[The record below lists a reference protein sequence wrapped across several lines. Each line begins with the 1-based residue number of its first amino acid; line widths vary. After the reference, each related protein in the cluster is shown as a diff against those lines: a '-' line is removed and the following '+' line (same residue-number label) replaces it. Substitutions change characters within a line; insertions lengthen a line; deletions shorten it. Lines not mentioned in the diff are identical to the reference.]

1 MVHWPLPDLLILYSN
16 NMADNLKIY
25 GLALASWWAYI
36 DNINVVLNLIIAVL
50 SIIYTLTKIFDW
62 VKGRERGK
70 Q

>member
-1 MVHWPLPDLLILYSN
+1 
-16 NMADNLKIY
+16 MADHLKIY
-25 GLALASWWAYI
+25 GLAVASWWAYI

-50 SIIYTLTKIFDW
+50 SIIYTVTKIFDW

>member
-1 MVHWPLPDLLILYSN
+1 
-16 NMADNLKIY
+16 MADNLKIY